1 MLMVDNDAVVV
12 EARLL
17 MGGLACPSCAGVLRP
32 WGHARWRSS
41 RREEGSV
48 RHRPRRAS
56 CTGCAKTHVLLAAA
70 WFSRRGDGVSVIGS
84 ALLAKAAG
92 LGHRRIAAVLGRP
105 ACTVRGWLRRFSARA
120 EDVRGWFTRLLH
132 RLDPQAGPLMPR
144 GSVFADALEALGRA
158 AAAGVRRLGPRPPW
172 EFASWAT
179 GGLLLG
185 PPVKSGIAAG
195 AVLGPVGNTS

>member
-1 MLMVDNDAVVV
+1 MFMVDNDAVVV

-105 ACTVRGWLRRFSARA
+105 ACTVRGWLRRFSVRA